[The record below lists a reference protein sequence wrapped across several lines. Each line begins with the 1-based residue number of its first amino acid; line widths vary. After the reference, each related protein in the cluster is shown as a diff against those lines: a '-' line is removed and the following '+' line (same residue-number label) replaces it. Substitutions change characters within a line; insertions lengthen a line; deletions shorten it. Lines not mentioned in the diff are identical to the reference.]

1 MQDSIEIVYIV
12 DGTVYYEI
20 TDSIEVVYNV

>member
-20 TDSIEVVYNV
+20 TDNIEVVYNV